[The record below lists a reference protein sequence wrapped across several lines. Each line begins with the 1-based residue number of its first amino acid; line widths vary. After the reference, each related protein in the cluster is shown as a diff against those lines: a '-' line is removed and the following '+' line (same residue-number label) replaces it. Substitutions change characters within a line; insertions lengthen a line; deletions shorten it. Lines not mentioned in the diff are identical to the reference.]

1 MSYRFNMRLTDM
13 DEEKIT
19 LLKKRYGFVQ
29 TSELFRFLLTTIY
42 EQVRNERQL
51 TVHSQQA

>member
-19 LLKKRYGFVQ
+19 VLKKRYGFVQ
-29 TSELFRFLLTTIY
+29 TSELFRFLLTNTY
-42 EQVRNERQL
+42 EQVRNEQQL
-51 TVHSQQA
+51 TVSS

>member
-19 LLKKRYGFVQ
+19 VLKKRYGFVQ
-29 TSELFRFLLTTIY
+29 TSELFRFLLINTY
-42 EQVRNERQL
+42 EQVRNEQQL
-51 TVHSQQA
+51 TVSSQQS

>member
-29 TSELFRFLLTTIY
+29 TSELFRYILTTVY
-42 EQVRNERQL
+42 EQVRNEQQL
-51 TVHSQQA
+51 TVSSQQV